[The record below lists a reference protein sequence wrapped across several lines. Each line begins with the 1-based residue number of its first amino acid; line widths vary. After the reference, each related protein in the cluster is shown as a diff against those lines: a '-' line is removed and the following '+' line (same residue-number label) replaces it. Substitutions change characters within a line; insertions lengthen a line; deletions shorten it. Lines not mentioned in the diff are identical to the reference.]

1 MSRYKVLL
9 CFLVLTLLVGFT
21 ALHFN
26 ARIQKLEQNGS
37 FTVVCNKFRLR
48 ATTHNY
54 EGYDCFILGGGNND
68 K

>member
-9 CFLVLTLLVGFT
+9 CFLALTLLLWLTV
-21 ALHFN
+21 LHFN

-48 ATTHNY
+48 ASTHNY
-54 EGYDCFILGGGNND
+54 EGYDCFILGGETND

>member
-9 CFLVLTLLVGFT
+9 CLLALTLLLGFT
-21 ALHFN
+21 ALHFS
-26 ARIQKLEQNGS
+26 ARIQKLEQKGS

-48 ATTHNY
+48 STTHNY
-54 EGYDCFILGGGNND
+54 EGYDCKLLGGEN